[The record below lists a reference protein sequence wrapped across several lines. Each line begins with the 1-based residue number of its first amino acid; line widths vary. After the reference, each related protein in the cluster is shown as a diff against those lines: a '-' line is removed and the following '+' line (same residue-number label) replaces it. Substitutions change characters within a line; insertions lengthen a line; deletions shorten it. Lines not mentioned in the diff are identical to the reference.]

1 MLPFFND
8 LSRYKKHQA
17 TKAFVWFEEPLKMKK
32 VYLIIFILLFNFC
45 SASSDDGVASLSNDT
60 TTTSV
65 IAEEDYP
72 IVLTQCLNEE
82 MAYNIATPFDIE
94 DLKSTIDQMTS
105 RNKGKEER
113 SSIMKDVE
121 ECIQDNELWPDRQS
135 ENPEEMA
142 RRFDS
147 NLKLAQCLREKGLD
161 IADPTQD
168 NAKLNLSE
176 VGGKREDI
184 KEYIQECQEENDT
197 FEKAP

>member
-1 MLPFFND
+1 
-8 LSRYKKHQA
+8 
-17 TKAFVWFEEPLKMKK
+17 MKK
-32 VYLIIFILLFNFC
+32 VNLLIFILFLSLC
-45 SASSDDGVASLSNDT
+45 STTSNDGVASLSSDT
-60 TTTSV
+60 TTTLV

-82 MAYNIATPFDIE
+82 MSYNIATPFDIE

-184 KEYIQECQEENDT
+184 KEHIQECQEENDT